1 MVHGTS
7 HFTLLTP
14 GQWPTHL
21 ATLFPV
27 DLEASAYADS
37 FYLLTE
43 MERERP
49 GFKILGRIFK
59 GAEEIRDKWAP
70 RQKARYVGSLYIG

>member
-1 MVHGTS
+1 MVFLIS
-7 HFTLLTP
+7 LFSPLP
-14 GQWPTHL
+14 PSQWPTHL

-27 DLEASAYADS
+27 DLEASAHADS
-37 FYLLTE
+37 FYLLAE

-49 GFKILGRIFK
+49 GFKVLGRIFI

-70 RQKARYVGSLYIG
+70 RQKARHVGSLYIG